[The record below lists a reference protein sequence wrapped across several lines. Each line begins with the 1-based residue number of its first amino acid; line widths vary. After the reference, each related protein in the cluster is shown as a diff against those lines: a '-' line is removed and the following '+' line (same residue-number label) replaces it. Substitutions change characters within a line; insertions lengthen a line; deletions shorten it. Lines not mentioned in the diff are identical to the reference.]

1 MAYDYTATEDPI
13 RRLQT
18 QGFIQHVAVL
28 YHVFVQN
35 KIYVVIQVPAGNV
48 YEPSRIH
55 LLPDVVSDSAVY
67 DKRIVNPANKRRG
80 LKDDGENVCLLLGVF
95 SEFHDHLQTDSMMLP
110 LSDRGV
116 GISSWKFDG
125 IGGLAPRGPIS
136 MPSTIIRIGN
146 FFTI

>member
-1 MAYDYTATEDPI
+1 M
-13 RRLQT
+13 
-18 QGFIQHVAVL
+18 
-28 YHVFVQN
+28 
-35 KIYVVIQVPAGNV
+35 IQVPAGDV

-55 LLPDVVSDSAVY
+55 LLPDVVSDSTVY

-80 LKDDGENVCLLLGVF
+80 LKDDGENVCLLFFWGG

-116 GISSWKFDG
+116 GISSWKLDG
-125 IGGLAPRGPIS
+125 IGFFAPRCPIS
-136 MPSTIIRIGN
+136 IPSTMIRIGK